1 MEKLTD
7 WQNLWEQLS
16 EIQSQ
21 AFARKKKD
29 LPDDPPEHESE
40 HQPENKSDDFWK
52 HKARQFDK
60 MVDERWSKPDS
71 SRDFLIR
78 KLQENPDSTLLDIG
92 AGTGKW
98 SILVSPHTAKVTALD
113 PSPSMQ
119 QVLRE
124 KIEQEKI
131 TNIDII
137 TGIWPEDTM
146 APHDYV
152 LASHSMYG
160 VKEFEVFVNKM
171 TATATKGCI
180 MVLRAPFADSIMA
193 KAATRVFGQP
203 YDSPNFQIAYNI
215 LLGMDIFPDVI
226 MEADGSWPGWDNDNF
241 ETALDELKNRLALG
255 DNTDHDVFLTDL
267 LKKNLT
273 QREDKVVWPA
283 GNRSALIYWEV

>member
-21 AFARKKKD
+21 AFARKKQD
-29 LPDDPPEHESE
+29 LPEN
-40 HQPENKSDDFWK
+40 QPDGQPKDQPDDFWK
-52 HKARQFDK
+52 HRARQYDK
-60 MVDERWSKPDS
+60 MVDKRWSKPDS

-78 KLQENPDSTLLDIG
+78 KLQATPGSTLLDIG

-98 SILVSPHTAKVTALD
+98 SLLASPHAAKVTALD

-124 KIEQEKI
+124 KIIAEKI
-131 TNIDII
+131 TNIEIL
-137 TGIWPEDTM
+137 TGTWPEAAM

-160 VKEFEVFVNKM
+160 VKNFKAFVNKM

-180 MVLRAPFADSIMA
+180 MVLRVPFADSIMA
-193 KAATRVFGQP
+193 KAATQVFGQP
-203 YDSPNFQIAYNI
+203 YDSPNYQVAYN
-215 LLGMDIFPDVI
+215 
-226 MEADGSWPGWDNDNF
+226 
-241 ETALDELKNRLALG
+241 
-255 DNTDHDVFLTDL
+255 H
-267 LKKNLT
+267 
-273 QREDKVVWPA
+273 
-283 GNRSALIYWEV
+283 